1 MKRTYRN
8 RTWWLLAVTAALSLS
23 AGSLVAEDCIVSTGN
38 VVTLRT
44 KPSGSAPQGGTLRPG
59 ASLPLGASLPGWYQS
74 TLDGKKVFAS
84 KKVAQISTCP
94 AVSAVTSGPVFE
106 VHVIDVGTGLSV
118 LVHGADFNLLYD
130 AGSNDD
136 TATGDKNRTL
146 AYLNTLRPPVQK
158 LDHVILSHPHRDH
171 VELMPDVITR
181 LAVGEVWN
189 SGVYNDI
196 CGYRNLL
203 LAIAARPAVKYHT
216 ATFDENAEEA
226 VSLGAKDCYSVQ
238 QPPQTV
244 TLKHSKRIAGEDKI
258 QLGNQ
263 ARMTFLYADGSK
275 QANFNDNSLVVRL
288 DLGSHRILLMGDA
301 EAGGRNAP
309 STPAQ
314 GIEGDLLTC
323 CASDIQAEVLIVG
336 HHGSKTSSRQN
347 FVKAVGAKTFVISA
361 GPTKYA
367 TVVLPDEEIVTE
379 LEGMGQLFRTDLNDG
394 TCGKSMEKVGPKNDD
409 NPGGCDNVLI
419 TLPQGNPL
427 TIDYRHP

>member
-1 MKRTYRN
+1 MSWTCRGRFV
-8 RTWWLLAVTAALSLS
+8 WLLTVAGALSLS
-23 AGSLVAEDCIVSTGN
+23 AGSLVAEDCIVSAGN
-38 VVTLRT
+38 AVTLRT
-44 KPSGSAPQGGTLRPG
+44 KPGVTAPEGATLNPG
-59 ASLPLGASLPGWYQS
+59 VSLPLGASLPGWYQS
-74 TLDGKKVFAS
+74 TFDGKKVFAS
-84 KKVAQISTCP
+84 KRATNLSPCP
-94 AVSAVTSGPVFE
+94 AVSATVSGPGFE

-136 TATGDKNRTL
+136 TAIGDKNRTL
-146 AYLNTLRPPVQK
+146 AYLKTLQKPVQK
-158 LDHVILSHPHRDH
+158 LDHIILSHPHRDH
-171 VELMPDVITR
+171 VELMPDVINR

-189 SGVYNDI
+189 SGAYNDI

-203 LAIAARPAVKYHT
+203 LAIAAKPAVKYHT
-216 ATFDENAEEA
+216 ATFDEYADEVVA
-226 VSLGAKDCYSVQ
+226 LGTKDCYSVK
-238 QPPQTV
+238 QPAQTV
-244 TLKHSKRIAGEDKI
+244 KLKHGKRITGEEKI

-263 ARMTFLYADGSK
+263 AWMTFLYADGSK
-275 QANFNDNSLVVRL
+275 QASFNDNSLVVRL
-288 DLGSHRILLMGDA
+288 DLGTHRILLMGDA
-301 EAGGRNAP
+301 EAGGRNTP

-323 CASDIQAEVLIVG
+323 CAADLQAEVLIVG

-347 FVKAVGAKTFVISA
+347 FVKTVGAKTFVISA

-379 LEGMGQLFRTDLNDG
+379 LEGIGQVYRTDLNDG
-394 TCGKSMEKVGPKNDD
+394 TCGKSTEKVGPKNDG

-419 TLPQGNPL
+419 TLPQGKPL